1 MREVMMDH
9 PYFRQQADRCRR
21 LAHHST
27 DPATRVDL
35 LRMGDEF
42 QMMADEIENDEIIFA
57 ERKKKEHDS
66 SRDSQRRNAG

>member
-1 MREVMMDH
+1 MNH
-9 PYFRQQADRCRR
+9 PYFRQQADRCRH